1 MQRND
6 FMKNRKLWINMIV
19 IAVLILAFIGPILY
33 FDYVNTW
40 KLNANYEE
48 YADEFNLVKDYIA
61 EEFPNESDKWVS
73 VSYSSTYGLRIY
85 DPDADEYLQVR
96 DDALVALRVISK
108 EAFPDKDSDLD
119 VIRIHGDRISFC
131 TESGHYALVYSPNK
145 KPTWLNSPDKKDKVK
160 VKKIGEGWYH
170 VTIR

>member
-1 MQRND
+1 
-6 FMKNRKLWINMIV
+6 MKKRKKWIYAII

-96 DDALVALRVISK
+96 DDALVALR
-108 EAFPDKDSDLD
+108 
-119 VIRIHGDRISFC
+119 
-131 TESGHYALVYSPNK
+131 
-145 KPTWLNSPDKKDKVK
+145 
-160 VKKIGEGWYH
+160 
-170 VTIR
+170 